1 MTMKKQPRKQQLL
14 FITALLL
21 SLTKNNNIIVSSA
34 SVDNEGNTQPSTAA
48 TLRIF
53 QTLPNDPSEMSPMEL
68 DEMHRRLR
76 ATRAM
81 VFGSGMTSNNDR
93 NNNNNLTPTLEI
105 YTPAERRNYL
115 VKNGGNCYPPN
126 TNIIESSLQWNDVL
140 SRYDSFMSYPVD
152 NNSHDNNLQ
161 QSSKKRRLD
170 YLAIELWKYCVLY
183 NGDGH
188 VYLAYEEAQ
197 LLYPLKT
204 VLNDVNA
211 NYAVVSSLAN
221 HENNNINIV
230 NNYNNDDEHHHLIH
244 DSFMAIS
251 PYNPAKL
258 ELLSMLQYLLET
270 ANDVLEL
277 RPMLPS
283 RMMYQ
288 TIIEHEQ
295 KKKIS
300 NDGNEDDDEQ
310 QSWSLLQSHCI
321 DLAKD
326 TKGDSETI
334 TTTTPMDGMM
344 VVGSGTNVYA
354 ALTHPSSST
363 SSSRLLALQLPQ
375 FGGDAVT
382 STTDSFDQVTSNCPL
397 SGGGY
402 CCLAFQPNDD
412 IGRIGSESP
421 VIALRHPLSG
431 GVTGS
436 SSTSSPDSD
445 RLPYK
450 WEPVAQPNIDS
461 TARVASKPTLNLG
474 VIPVSD
480 LSYIS
485 TVRLHRNH
493 TASAPTSPITRFPNH
508 PANSPNFFD
517 ILFENDCLP
526 YSKECLRC
534 FKDVSN
540 EANIQQDQDEE
551 VTMQTK
557 RHLSGHQMNN
567 ACSKCQY
574 ECPCYCDVLCKIR
587 PPPKQVVRTYSV
599 RPPRH
604 KKAVDR
610 LIPKIIHQTWFE
622 PVTKEKYPNFSR
634 LIESWKKSGWEYYFY
649 DDESAREFLSTHFPP
664 EVGEAYDSITPGK
677 CSMSIRVLEVCISCA
692 TNHLSH
698 ISYLNFF
705 I

>member
-1 MTMKKQPRKQQLL
+1 MTMKKKQPRKQQLL

-21 SLTKNNNIIVSSA
+21 SLTKNIVSSA
-34 SVDNEGNTQPSTAA
+34 SSDNEGNNQSSTAA
-48 TLRIF
+48 TTLRIF
-53 QTLPNDPSEMSPMEL
+53 QTLPNDPSEMSPMEV

-81 VFGSGMTSNNDR
+81 VFSSGMTSNNNND
-93 NNNNNLTPTLEI
+93 NNNYYDDNLRPTLEI
-105 YTPAERRNYL
+105 YTPAERRDYL

-126 TNIIESSLQWNDVL
+126 TNIDESSMQWDDVL
-140 SRYDSFMSYPVD
+140 SRYDSFMSYLDDDTGGHD
-152 NNSHDNNLQ
+152 NNNNLQ
-161 QSSKKRRLD
+161 QSSNKRLD
-170 YLAIELWKYCVLY
+170 RLAIELWKYCLMY

-204 VLNDVNA
+204 VLNDANA
-211 NYAVVSSLAN
+211 NYAVVSSTNN
-221 HENNNINIV
+221 HDNNNIV
-230 NNYNNDDEHHHLIH
+230 NNYNNDDEHHQLIH

-258 ELLSMLQYLLET
+258 ELLSMIQYLLVT
-270 ANDVLEL
+270 ANDVLAL

-300 NDGNEDDDEQ
+300 YDGDKDDDK

-326 TKGDSETI
+326 MKGDSEVI
-334 TTTTPMDGMM
+334 TTTTPMDGIA
-344 VVGSGTNVYA
+344 VGSATNVYA
-354 ALTHPSSST
+354 ALSHPSSSS

-375 FGGDAVT
+375 IGGDAVT
-382 STTDSFDQVTSNCPL
+382 ATPNNFDQVTSNCPL

-402 CCLAFQPNDD
+402 CCLAFQPTD
-412 IGRIGSESP
+412 IGQIGRESP
-421 VIALRHPLSG
+421 IIALRHPLSG
-431 GVTGS
+431 GVVTGP
-436 SSTSSPDSD
+436 SSTSSTDSD
-445 RLPYK
+445 KLPYK
-450 WEPVAQPNIDS
+450 LEPVAQSNRDS
-461 TARVASKPTLNLG
+461 TARVVVPKPTLNLG

-480 LSYIS
+480 LPYIS

-493 TASAPTSPITRFPNH
+493 TSSVPTSPITRFPNH

-540 EANIQQDQDEE
+540 EANIQQDRDEE
-551 VTMQTK
+551 VTTQTK
-557 RHLSGHQMNN
+557 RQLSGHQTNN

-587 PPPKQVVRTYSV
+587 PPPKEVVRTYSV

-610 LIPKIIHQTWFE
+610 LIPRIIHQTWFE

-649 DDESAREFLSTHFPP
+649 DDESAREFLSNHFPP
-664 EVGEAYDSITPGK
+664 EVGEAYDSVTPGE
-677 CSMSIRVLEVCISCA
+677 CSMSVRVLDVYISC
-692 TNHLSH
+692 N
-698 ISYLNFF
+698 
-705 I
+705 